1 MIGTFQ
7 SVRPVYQTML
17 DEEIALQ
24 AREGNQQA
32 AEHLLHKYRNF
43 IRGKAKSY
51 FLMGADSDDIIQEG
65 MIGLYKA
72 IRDYKADRA
81 VSFKAF
87 AEICVTRQ
95 IITAIKAATRQKH
108 SFLNSYVSL
117 NKPINDECSDGA
129 MMDSFLMGTEV
140 DPQEVVIQQLVLHNL
155 QDRIRTTLSGFEMGV
170 LTLYLE
176 CKSYSQIAETL
187 DKPVKSVDNALQRI
201 KRKLGREILGNEDDM
216 EEAV

>member
-1 MIGTFQ
+1 MIGTLQ
-7 SVRPVYQTML
+7 SVRPAYQTMV
-17 DEEIALQ
+17 DEEVVLQ

-32 AEHLLHKYRNF
+32 AEHLIRKYKNY
-43 IRGKAKSY
+43 IRGKAKTY
-51 FLMGADSDDIIQEG
+51 FLLGADSDDIIQEG

-72 IRDYKADRA
+72 IRDYKEERA
-81 VSFKAF
+81 VSFKVF

-117 NKPINDECSDGA
+117 NKPINDENSDGA
-129 MMDSFLMGTEV
+129 TMASFFVGKEQ
-140 DPQEVVIQQLVLHNL
+140 DPQEVVIQQLMLRNL
-155 QDRIRTTLSGFEMGV
+155 QERIRTSLSPFEMDV

-187 DKPVKSVDNALQRI
+187 DRPVKSVDNALQRI
-201 KRKLGREILGNEDDM
+201 KRKLGREILESEEQI